1 MGDMANMT
9 DMTNFVGILV
19 FGFGIYSLYAAFQM
33 KVKGEINSSLL
44 LSKELIYKKCK
55 DKEAYI
61 KEVFPVLLV
70 FAIVT
75 TLCGAIDIINSFVVD
90 ISIVY
95 FISLA
100 AFVAVFA
107 VFVVKT
113 TNARKKYY

>member
-61 KEVFPVLLV
+61 KEVFPVLML

-75 TLCGAIDIINSFVVD
+75 TLCGAVDVINSFVVD
-90 ISIVY
+90 ISLAY
-95 FISLA
+95 FISIGV
-100 AFVAVFA
+100 FVVVFA
-107 VFVVKT
+107 LFVVKT
-113 TNARKKYY
+113 TKARKKYY

>member
-61 KEVFPVLLV
+61 KEIFPVLLL

-90 ISIVY
+90 ISPVY
-95 FISLA
+95 FISIA
-100 AFVAVFA
+100 VFIAVFA
-107 VFVVKT
+107 LFVVKT
-113 TNARKKYY
+113 TKARKKYY

>member
-1 MGDMANMT
+1 MGDMSNMS

-61 KEVFPVLLV
+61 KEVFPILLL

-75 TLCGAIDIINSFVVD
+75 TVCGAIDLINSFVVD

-100 AFVAVFA
+100 VFI
-107 VFVVKT
+107 VVFGLFVVKT
-113 TNARKKYY
+113 TKARKKYY